1 MAMTVPDYPRIGAA
15 IRQFRLE
22 RHLAQKQLA
31 ALAGTSST
39 ILSLV
44 ERDRHVPALRT
55 VYACAAAMGCR
66 ISDLFV
72 RAESLP
78 PVPCPHMPASRNVHN
93 RPH

>member
-1 MAMTVPDYPRIGAA
+1 MTVSEYPRVGAA

-39 ILSLV
+39 ILSLL

-55 VYACAAAMGCR
+55 VYACAEAMNVR
-66 ISDLFV
+66 VSDLFV

-78 PVPCPHMPASRNVHN
+78 PLPCPHLPASRNVHN